1 MKIILIKQVPK
12 LGNPGDVINVSAGYA
27 RNFLIPH
34 DLAQEATTQA
44 LGETS
49 KKKEKKEKEK
59 SKKDEKKFKF
69 HNILDGK
76 TILVHAQA
84 NDEGHLF
91 GGIGTK
97 EIAEAIL
104 KRKKIEIDP
113 KQINLPHHLKE
124 IGKHDVI
131 IKLGAADNIKFIVE
145 IQREEK

>member
-1 MKIILIKQVPK
+1 MYTHSYL
-12 LGNPGDVINVSAGYA
+12 
-27 RNFLIPH
+27 
-34 DLAQEATTQA
+34 
-44 LGETS
+44 
-49 KKKEKKEKEK
+49 KKKGIKIYKDDKQILVSDDEYDYPQQETKIAIGEHLIDEEEWKEK

-113 KQINLPHHLKE
+113 KQINLPHRLKE